1 MDKGYNERWIFGLGG
16 KENFRGFRVIDL
28 ARNFQ
33 DTFETRK
40 WSFISAI

>member
-1 MDKGYNERWIFGLGG
+1 MRGEYFVWEG
-16 KENFRGFRVIDL
+16 KENFRGFHDFRGFRVIDL

-40 WSFISAI
+40 